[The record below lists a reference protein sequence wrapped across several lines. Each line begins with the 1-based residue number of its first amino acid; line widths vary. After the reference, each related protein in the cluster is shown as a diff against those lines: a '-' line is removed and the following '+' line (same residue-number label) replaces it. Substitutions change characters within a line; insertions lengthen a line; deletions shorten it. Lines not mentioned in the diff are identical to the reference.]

1 MQSYTHRDLSQALGV
16 SETTIKSYRA
26 KFPSFL
32 PVAREGKPVRLHP
45 EALDVCR
52 RIRDLFADGLSILQT
67 TQALQLEFKE
77 YPRNRRLSTV
87 ATPTAPAAAGAAMA
101 PDESALGQRIEA
113 LTQAQ
118 NQARGRMELLELEV
132 RNLAT
137 MEAASK
143 ALIAELLAE
152 LRAARASLP
161 PPLDA
166 AHLAGTTSGP
176 ATGQPPAQPS
186 PQASHF
192 AQASQQAEAAV
203 HLAAHPSLPTPPP
216 TSAAQQVETKGLFAE
231 TTATSAPD
239 AHAHATPAPAEGI
252 GAAASRPVNGA
263 ASGLASGAGPT
274 VLTARKI
281 VTLHGPG
288 GPVATYALG
297 REPKPEPPFPDLP
310 APAAAF
316 LDLPAV
322 IRSDRGDFLG
332 LPGGQSVRRLVEVL
346 TPEGATPPAWFQE
359 SPESWTCAIPLG
371 RAQNREL
378 LFERTTTPRGNLVG
392 LIRRM
397 RINETEATP
406 TQLQEIFRQLR
417 DQLT

>member
-1 MQSYTHRDLSQALGV
+1 MQSYTHRDLAQALGV

-52 RIRDLFADGLSILQT
+52 RIRDLFADGLSISQT
-67 TQALQLEFKE
+67 TRTLQLEFKE
-77 YPRNRRLSTV
+77 YPRNRRLSTSKIS
-87 ATPTAPAAAGAAMA
+87 AAQTAAGTAAAPG
-101 PDESALGQRIEA
+101 ESALGQRIEA

-161 PPLDA
+161 PTLDG
-166 AHLAGTTSGP
+166 AHLAGTSSGP
-176 ATGQPPAQPS
+176 ASGQPPAQPS
-186 PQASHF
+186 PQANHF
-192 AQASQQAEAAV
+192 AQASQQAEAAE
-203 HLAAHPSLPTPPP
+203 HLAAHSSPPMPPP
-216 TSAAQQVETKGLFAE
+216 AQAVQPSGAKELFAA
-231 TTATSAPD
+231 TTATSAQD
-239 AHAHATPAPAEGI
+239 SRAHATPAPAGGI
-252 GAAASRPVNGA
+252 DTAASLADPAKDGP
-263 ASGLASGAGPT
+263 ASGAGPT

-288 GPVATYALG
+288 GPVASYALG